1 MPIFRTG
8 EDRVILTA
16 CANCGQPTTGPFCAF
31 CRARAQVLGER
42 LVPPPA
48 PEPPEELARELA
60 DEVLPT
66 ELYDVAAEAR

>member
-1 MPIFRTG
+1 
-8 EDRVILTA
+8 
-16 CANCGQPTTGPFCAF
+16 
-31 CRARAQVLGER
+31 VLGER